1 MGNDR
6 YLVAHTSD
14 TLLLGDLTT
23 CRLSEVAWGESG
35 GNEKFYFETESACMI
50 FNVGELT
57 LVEYGTNEVLGSV
70 RTEFINPH
78 LVSLRINER
87 RLVISRKKFLHSIWE
102 KLFLYRRVFR
112 YYF

>member
-1 MGNDR
+1 MGSDR

-14 TLLLGDLTT
+14 TLLLGDLTS

-87 RLVISRKKFLHSIWE
+87 RSVLSKREFT
-102 KLFLYRRVFR
+102 VFTIHCL
-112 YYF
+112 